1 MAEQAG
7 GGTPLNEIRLE
18 EKRIALRRALKRE
31 YMRQAYHP
39 ENIEQG
45 KRVFDAAFYRF
56 NAIQNSTEYM
66 VRNKGRTFGMWCLT
80 FLIPVVL
87 MTRQGLKDY
96 HRYDKDCRAGKVA
109 INHPQRKYQWF
120 TW

>member
-1 MAEQAG
+1 M
-7 GGTPLNEIRLE
+7 
-18 EKRIALRRALKRE
+18 
-31 YMRQAYHP
+31 Y
-39 ENIEQG
+39 EQG

-96 HRYDKDCRAGKVA
+96 VSIENIYFR
-109 INHPQRKYQWF
+109 QRMKIFWQ
-120 TW
+120 